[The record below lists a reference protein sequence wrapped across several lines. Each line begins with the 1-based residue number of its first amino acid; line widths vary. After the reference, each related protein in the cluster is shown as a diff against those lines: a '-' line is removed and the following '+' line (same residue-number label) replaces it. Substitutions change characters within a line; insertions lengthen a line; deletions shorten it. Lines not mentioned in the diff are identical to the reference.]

1 MFFFTSN
8 NMCDAMHF
16 SIRFSNQKHCSRT
29 TTNHQRNTVT
39 KETFDAN
46 GLPTS
51 DSASIKT
58 AVYKVHVDKRRTS
71 DSFAA
76 LIVLKDGSNTSQIVV
91 KTP

>member
-1 MFFFTSN
+1 MIRTEDVISA
-8 NMCDAMHF
+8 DASADTF
-16 SIRFSNQKHCSRT
+16 RKRIQDPYYNKIGSST
-29 TTNHQRNTVT
+29 TVT

-58 AVYKVHVDKRRTS
+58 AVYKVEVDKRRTS

-76 LIVLKDGSNTSQIVV
+76 LVVLKDGSNTSQIVV